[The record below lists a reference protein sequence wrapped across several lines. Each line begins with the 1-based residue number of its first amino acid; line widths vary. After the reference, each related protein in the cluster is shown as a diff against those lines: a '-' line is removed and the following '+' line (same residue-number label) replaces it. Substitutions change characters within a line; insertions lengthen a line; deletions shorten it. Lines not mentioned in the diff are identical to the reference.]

1 MQTREKDNVYGL
13 EEREGEV
20 AIWLAAVTD
29 LYIRARRQTRLFI
42 SSDRANHVCHLQ
54 GSKTPSTSTHNDT
67 PSLYQYLRQD
77 DWLKE
82 TILIRLIY

>member
-1 MQTREKDNVYGL
+1 MYGL
-13 EEREGEV
+13 EKREGEA

-42 SSDRANHVCHLQ
+42 SSDRANHLCRLQ
-54 GSKTPSTSTHNDT
+54 GSKPLPPQLLNDT
-67 PSLYQYLRQD
+67 PSFYQYQPQD

-82 TILIRLIY
+82 SILSRLIY

>member
-42 SSDRANHVCHLQ
+42 SSDRANHFVPPP
-54 GSKTPSTSTHNDT
+54 GFEDPSTSTHNDT
-67 PSLYQYLRQD
+67 PPLYRCQPQD

-82 TILIRLIY
+82 SILIRLIL

>member
-1 MQTREKDNVYGL
+1 MYGL

-42 SSDRANHVCHLQ
+42 SSDRANQFVPPP
-54 GSKTPSTSTHNDT
+54 GFETHTVRYVLSVLVDG
-67 PSLYQYLRQD
+67 
-77 DWLKE
+77 
-82 TILIRLIY
+82 